1 MDIRQLR
8 YFIAIAEAPSL
19 SAAAQSLGVAQPS
32 LSQHVARM
40 EAELGLRL
48 IDRSPRGSILTA
60 EGQMLLRY
68 AREISGAMERC
79 LDEMRDSSG
88 APRGKV
94 GFGLPPS
101 VSMVLSVPL
110 AETVR
115 VELPNIR
122 LRVVEAMSGY
132 LKTWVD
138 NGTVDMGFIYD
149 LQNADHFRVTHVLDE
164 RLHFYSAPDN
174 WPLDTAPGEPV
185 PLRALEKLE
194 MILPGVAHGLRKTIE
209 SYATPLALRLNVT
222 IEMDAMTQIKELVAR
237 GSGHAIFSP
246 SAVHDAVARGE
257 LVGAPITA
265 PDMVRPVYLVTNPG
279 FPTSSA
285 RRAVEETTLEVARD
299 LVRRGIWQGE
309 LRS

>member
-19 SAAAQSLGVAQPS
+19 SAAAHRLGVAQPS

-40 EAELGLRL
+40 ETELGVRL
-48 IDRSPRGSILTA
+48 IDRSPRGSMLTA
-60 EGQMLLRY
+60 EGQVLLRH
-68 AREISGAMERC
+68 AREISAAMSRC
-79 LDEMRDSSG
+79 VDEMRDASG

-115 VELPNIR
+115 VELPDIR
-122 LRVVEAMSGY
+122 LRVVEAMIGY
-132 LKTWVD
+132 IKAWVSD
-138 NGTVDMGFIYD
+138 GTVDMGLIYD
-149 LQNADHFRVTHVLDE
+149 LQDADHFRITHVLDE
-164 RLHFYSAPDN
+164 RLHVYSAPDN
-174 WPLDTAPGEPV
+174 WPFDTPPGTPV
-185 PLRALEKLE
+185 PLRALEPLD
-194 MILPGVAHGLRKTIE
+194 MILPQAAHGLRKTIE
-209 SYATPLALRLNVT
+209 SYAAPLGLRLNVP

-257 LVGAPITA
+257 LVGAPITD
-265 PDMVRPVYLVTNPG
+265 PDMVRPVYLVSNPA
-279 FPTSSA
+279 FPTSRAS
-285 RRAVEETTLEVARD
+285 RAVEAITLDVLRD

-309 LRS
+309 LRL